1 MNPET
6 VAFWS
11 EAAKGH
17 QRSGDRL
24 TSRINT
30 TIAFL
35 GQQAIYYILSLS
47 QQAS

>member
-6 VAFWS
+6 VAFRF

-17 QRSGDRL
+17 QLSGDRL

-30 TIAFL
+30 TIAFF
-35 GQQAIYYILSLS
+35 GQQV
-47 QQAS
+47 

>member
-6 VAFWS
+6 VAFWF

-17 QRSGDRL
+17 SGDRL